1 MPYFTLENG
10 KTVSMSH
17 SELREYEE
25 ETGIKAAIY
34 HSGYPQLFRV
44 TFSDGTVGEFTRR
57 GAKMYSAI
65 NKVAIESGLPPQMN
79 HKDLYKGYNP
89 ALGMH
94 ISGKSEYNKVL
105 KARGLIEVGNERS
118 AFDKI
123 APSTSYG
130 FSQSEVREIINQGAD
145 LSDGQAD
152 ALIEGKL

>member
-1 MPYFTLENG
+1 MPYFTLQDG
-10 KTVSMSH
+10 KTVCMSH
-17 SELREYEE
+17 AELRDYEN
-25 ETGIKAAIY
+25 ETGICAEIY
-34 HSGYPQLFRV
+34 HSGYPQLFKV

-57 GAKMYSAI
+57 GARRYSAI

-105 KARGLIEVGNERS
+105 KARGLIEVGNERE

-123 APSTSYG
+123 APSNNYS
-130 FSQSEVREIINQGAD
+130 FSREDVKEIINQGAD

-152 ALIEGKL
+152 ALVEGKL